1 MAQGTAN
8 RLIKVRIWVN
18 SSIPYV
24 EATRA
29 ISARDMKHNFVGSF
43 KVDLPFDLLSTRDHR
58 LTDGWSVAG
67 TARFDTGLP
76 GTLDN
81 RVNNH
86 LLDTPQYHGAPLD
99 INESEKR
106 TIRR

>member
-1 MAQGTAN
+1 
-8 RLIKVRIWVN
+8 
-18 SSIPYV
+18 
-24 EATRA
+24 
-29 ISARDMKHNFVGSF
+29 
-43 KVDLPFDLLSTRDHR
+43 
-58 LTDGWSVAG
+58 VAG